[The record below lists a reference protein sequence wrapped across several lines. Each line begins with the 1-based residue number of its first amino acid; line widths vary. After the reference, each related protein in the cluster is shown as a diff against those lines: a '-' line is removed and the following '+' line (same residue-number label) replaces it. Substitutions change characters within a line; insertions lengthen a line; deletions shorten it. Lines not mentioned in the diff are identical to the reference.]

1 MKRPHLRAEAPTI
14 AEHAAVVPAHKLSET
29 VLEFGEPLLSTLG
42 SDAPLVVRQK
52 SLELVIMVW
61 NAVAMAMPLWGKPE
75 LLHQFEQT
83 LTQPTAASPTAD
95 LLRQLIERRWEL
107 YGTDPRTVGEWALS
121 LQPDHSYEL
130 RCVAHLPS
138 GTGGAG
144 RNVGP

>member
-1 MKRPHLRAEAPTI
+1 MI

-42 SDAPLVVRQK
+42 PDAPLAARQK

-75 LLHQFEQT
+75 LLQQFEQT
-83 LTQPTAASPTAD
+83 LSQPAVASPTTD
-95 LLRQLIERRWEL
+95 VLRRLIERRREL
-107 YGTDPRTVGEWALS
+107 YGTDLRTVGEWALS

-138 GTGGAG
+138 RAGETG
-144 RNVGP
+144 RTIGP